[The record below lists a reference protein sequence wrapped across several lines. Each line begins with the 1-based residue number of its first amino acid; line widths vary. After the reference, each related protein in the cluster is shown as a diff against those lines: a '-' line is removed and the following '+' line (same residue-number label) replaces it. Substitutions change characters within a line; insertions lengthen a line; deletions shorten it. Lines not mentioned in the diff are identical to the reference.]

1 MDSIAINDMLER
13 GQLQLVDMTN
23 LEEFLG
29 GEGLQVLFFAGDHG
43 RRGDGRR
50 GDGRR
55 GDARRGDA
63 HDVAVALREVLKDYQ
78 GKINAGL
85 VVQADEAELQPRFRV
100 LALPSLVLVLG
111 GETLEVIP
119 RVRDWSDYVRAFRA
133 YLGGAADP
141 STVEANS

>member
-1 MDSIAINDMLER
+1 M
-13 GQLQLVDMTN
+13 
-23 LEEFLG
+23 
-29 GEGLQVLFFAGDHG
+29 
-43 RRGDGRR
+43 
-50 GDGRR
+50 
-55 GDARRGDA
+55 
-63 HDVAVALREVLKDYQ
+63 AVALREVLKDYQ

>member
-43 RRGDGRR
+43 RRGH
-50 GDGRR
+50 
-55 GDARRGDA
+55 ARRGDA

-141 STVEANS
+141 STAEANS